1 MEEGRFDGD
10 GHYHW
15 NKEANIKDNWL
26 DNIDWVKVNFKIQ
39 LHLQEKYS
47 KQKFYFLDQEKSKLQ
62 RKERR

>member
-26 DNIDWVKVNFKIQ
+26 DNIDWVKVRYFNI
-39 LHLQEKYS
+39 L
-47 KQKFYFLDQEKSKLQ
+47 KFTEQSLT
-62 RKERR
+62 